1 MTRAPYNHGMT
12 FILRVSV
19 DATGRVNGIV
29 ERARTGEKERFQGLE
44 ALGRLIARLVEDA
57 GPEVE
62 EITS

>member
-1 MTRAPYNHGMT
+1 MT

-19 DATGRVNGIV
+19 DEAGRVSGIV

-44 ALGRLIARLVEDA
+44 ALGPLIAHLVEDA